1 MRMDEW
7 RRTRTQ
13 GKEFFG
19 GRRCQ
24 DCLSLFSV
32 HLFRWV
38 FLNRMYAGFSW
49 AAGRPQ
55 AASLPHRTEMG
66 ILARFPW
73 GVRILLRKTPPE
85 SKHGKQEQAVP
96 AAPSAKKFLPLLGA
110 VMCDLY
116 VWFYNK
122 KAKGSFAFCF
132 FCYHTLGVRKNSGC
146 PVCDWEMVF

>member
-1 MRMDEW
+1 MEEDADAREGIFW
-7 RRTRTQ
+7 REALPGLPVPVFRALIPV
-13 GKEFFG
+13 G
-19 GRRCQ
+19 
-24 DCLSLFSV
+24 FSKQNV
-32 HLFRWV
+32 C
-38 FLNRMYAGFSW
+38 GFSW

-55 AASLPHRTEMG
+55 AASLPHRSEMG
-66 ILARFPW
+66 ILAHFPW